1 MPWKG
6 SMEHQPLSDSVL
18 VCMCVGDTW
27 GGQPQLSF
35 HIFAYVEEYY
45 FNYVKVTFLYVV
57 KYVLLCLP
65 EALSC
70 FWFWFVRQSLTSLT
84 PSTLVWLASDPQ
96 GSTCLPP
103 HC

>member
-6 SMEHQPLSDSVL
+6 SIEHQSLSDSVL

-27 GGQPQLSF
+27 GGQSQLSF

-57 KYVLLCLP
+57 KNVLLCLP
-65 EALSC
+65 KALSC

-84 PSTLVWLASDPQ
+84 FTRYSSLASQ
-96 GSTCLPP
+96 
-103 HC
+103 